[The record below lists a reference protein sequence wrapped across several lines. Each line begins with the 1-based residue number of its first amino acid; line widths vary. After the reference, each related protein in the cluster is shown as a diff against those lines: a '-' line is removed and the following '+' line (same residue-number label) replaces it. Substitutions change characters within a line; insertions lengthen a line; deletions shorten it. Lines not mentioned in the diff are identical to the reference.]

1 MANTSSLKSLSDKAL
16 NAQLKA
22 AKALEKQLLTELDN
36 RLFDRQQKLKAK
48 VKGLTG
54 LDRTAA
60 LFKPIT
66 AKRAMETIRSVRSL
80 LAADMAKVP
89 NLKFY
94 HLLSLDSTEG
104 SAATSTPRS
113 PRSSPGTPAATS
125 TSTRSST
132 ATASSSSS
140 AASRPDTAFRLA
152 QVGPLEL
159 PVG

>member
-16 NAQLKA
+16 TAQLAA
-22 AKALEKQLLTELDN
+22 AKKLEAQLLTELDN
-36 RLFDRQQKLKAK
+36 RLYARQQVLKAK

-54 LDRTAA
+54 LDRTVA

-94 HLLSLDSTEG
+94 HLLSLDSTEELRRDFYTKVPKIFARDARG
-104 SAATSTPRS
+104 NVYEYKEHNRNGKLQFLG
-113 PRSSPGTPAATS
+113 R
-125 TSTRSST
+125 
-132 ATASSSSS
+132 
-140 AASRPDTAFRLA
+140 
-152 QVGPLEL
+152 VGA
-159 PVG
+159 

>member
-66 AKRAMETIRSVRSL
+66 AKRAMETINSVRGLVSKD
-80 LAADMAKVP
+80 AAKVP
-89 NLKFY
+89 NLRFY
-94 HLLSLDSTEG
+94 HQLSLDSTDEVRRDFYTKVPKIFAKDARG
-104 SAATSTPRS
+104 NVYEYKEFNRNGKLQFLGRVKA
-113 PRSSPGTPAATS
+113 
-125 TSTRSST
+125 
-132 ATASSSSS
+132 
-140 AASRPDTAFRLA
+140 
-152 QVGPLEL
+152 
-159 PVG
+159 

>member
-16 NAQLKA
+16 NAQLA
-22 AKALEKQLLTELDN
+22 ATKKLEKQLLIELDN

-54 LDRTAA
+54 LDRTVA

-80 LAADMAKVP
+80 LSADMAKVP

-94 HLLSLDSTEG
+94 HQLSLDSTDEVRQDFYTKVPKIFARDARG
-104 SAATSTPRS
+104 NVYEYKEFNRNGKLQFLGRVKA
-113 PRSSPGTPAATS
+113 
-125 TSTRSST
+125 
-132 ATASSSSS
+132 
-140 AASRPDTAFRLA
+140 
-152 QVGPLEL
+152 
-159 PVG
+159 

>member
-94 HLLSLDSTEG
+94 HLLSLDSTEEVRRDFYTKVPKIFARDARG
-104 SAATSTPRS
+104 NVYEYKEFNRNGKLQFLGRVKA
-113 PRSSPGTPAATS
+113 
-125 TSTRSST
+125 
-132 ATASSSSS
+132 
-140 AASRPDTAFRLA
+140 
-152 QVGPLEL
+152 
-159 PVG
+159 

>member
-1 MANTSSLKSLSDKAL
+1 MANASSLKSLTDKAL
-16 NAQLKA
+16 NAQLA
-22 AKALEKQLLTELDN
+22 ATKKLEKQLLIELDN

-54 LDRTAA
+54 LDRTVA

-94 HLLSLDSTEG
+94 HLLSLDSTEEVRQDFYTKVPKIFARDARG
-104 SAATSTPRS
+104 NVYEYKEFNRNGKLQFLGRVKA
-113 PRSSPGTPAATS
+113 
-125 TSTRSST
+125 
-132 ATASSSSS
+132 
-140 AASRPDTAFRLA
+140 
-152 QVGPLEL
+152 
-159 PVG
+159 